1 MNDQNQNQIT
11 TLLVIQH
18 LQNLSIMILV
28 HINPIQSGAGGW
40 VEAFGAR
47 ANFQDLKLPNR

>member
-18 LQNLSIMILV
+18 LQNLSIMIFV

-40 VEAFGAR
+40 VGAFGAR
-47 ANFQDLKLPNR
+47 ANFQDL